1 MKYVNLFKSQYPIP
15 ANVRGCFVK
24 FESLSIDKQ
33 TDRRAFLQ
41 SIVGSMNRKGYDAAV
56 APDELAQNF
65 DITIL
70 NIDSTEAAKVLE
82 TYSNLGPKIVSGSI
96 SIEII
101 NKAWQ
106 NKVRTEIMRKGFLKI
121 GDRYVL
127 ENDIRRKDTYLKRAY
142 RIQATIVAGFPS
154 LWIDPRT
161 RFMIALRD
169 DQVKEAES
177 MGDESEI
184 KVRVL
189 PSWSAGILIG
199 RTGKIADNME
209 FPLGRKLFRTTDYWR
224 IKHGVNFVDPKE
236 EMLEVY
242 VSPFGRTLP
251 YPRSCVFEEFKER
264 TSLPEDLKKVPETRI
279 IESQEFIKNN
289 FSDVNFL
296 GQRLSFE
303 GPIKPATLG
312 YTEYVL
318 PSYEE
323 FFVVVGSDVT
333 TSVSRIHAAL
343 TRHGPYSGTKNGKYI
358 VIHFGMK
365 DEIQNALRSIE
376 QAYSKLNLGKLE
388 LYSGIGDG
396 GFIDTGGKNVADYTS
411 AIAQLR
417 SQLMEKGQ
425 KVLVIVVLPDIYSAD
440 VYFKSR
446 GQLFERIFGTQPF
459 PVQAIAYESI
469 EKIMSDRSAYAISVN
484 TASQCYIKFGGTG
497 TAVWILKE
505 PADCAISGITP
516 GSSCYAYHDVSRR
529 RKIKAS
535 ATAYSAMTDS
545 YGRYIATGTRP
556 IGGEKLTPS
565 GFYDI
570 LVELIQKVSM
580 FEQRYMR
587 ADTKRLFSFRR
598 LVFAKDGVIRDD
610 EAQMME
616 DVMINGIEEERK
628 EPIPNLLKRIPIF
641 PKSLVLD
648 IIGVNKTPNK
658 RIFEHNGKKF
668 INVKEG
674 TAISYSDEEGLIV
687 SCMSPIGTAQPIEIS
702 LKKHIGLNI
711 DSVPKPHIKQ
721 IMDEYY
727 RLTRLNWSSIFKQGK
742 YALPQILTQNLGEN
756 ISAGVSVPD
765 DMILL

>member
-1 MKYVNLFKSQYPIP
+1 MKYMNLFKSQCAVP
-15 ANVRGCFVK
+15 ANVKGCFVK

-33 TDRRAFLQ
+33 TSRRAFLQ
-41 SIVGSMNRKGYDAAV
+41 YVVGSLNRRGYDAAV
-56 APDELAQNF
+56 APDEISEDF
-65 DITIL
+65 DVTIL
-70 NIDSTEAAKVLE
+70 NVDSTEVAKALE
-82 TYSNLGPKIVSGSI
+82 KYSKLGPKIVSGSI
-96 SIEII
+96 SIGMID
-101 NKAWQ
+101 KAWQ
-106 NKVRTEIMRKGFLKI
+106 NRVRTEIMRKGFLKT

-127 ENDIRRKDTYLKRAY
+127 ENDIKRKETYSKRAY
-142 RIQATIVAGFPS
+142 RIQAAILAGFPS
-154 LWIDPRT
+154 IWIDPRT
-161 RFMIALRD
+161 RFMIALND
-169 DQVKEAES
+169 NKIKEAES
-177 MGDESEI
+177 MGEASDV

-189 PSWSAGILIG
+189 PSWSSGILIG
-199 RTGKIADNME
+199 RTGKVANDLE
-209 FPLGRKLFRTTDYWR
+209 FPLGGKMLSTSEYWKV
-224 IKHGVNFVDPKE
+224 KHGVNFVDQKE
-236 EMLEVY
+236 EMLKVY
-242 VSPFGRTLP
+242 VSSFGRTLE
-251 YPRSCVFEEFKER
+251 YPRSCIFEEFKER
-264 TSLPEDLKKVPETRI
+264 TSLPEDLKKAPETRI
-279 IESQEFIKNN
+279 RESQEFIKIN

-296 GQRLSFE
+296 GHHLSFE
-303 GPIKPATLG
+303 GPSRPAMLG
-312 YTEYVL
+312 YTEYIL

-323 FFVVVGSDVT
+323 SFVVVGSDVT

-343 TRHGPYSGTKNGKYI
+343 TRYGPYSGGINGKYI
-358 VIHFGMK
+358 VIHFGKK

-376 QAYSKLNLGKLE
+376 QAYLKLNLGKLE
-388 LYSGIGDG
+388 LYSEVGDG
-396 GFIDTGGKNVADYTS
+396 GFVDTGGKNVADYTS

-425 KVLVIVVLPDIYSAD
+425 KVLAIIILPDVYSAD

-469 EKIMSDRSAYAISVN
+469 EKIMSDRSSYAISIN

-497 TAVWILKE
+497 TAAWILKE

-570 LVELIQKVSM
+570 LVELIQKITM
-580 FEQRYMR
+580 FERRYMH
-587 ADTKRLFSFRR
+587 ADTKRSLSFRR
-598 LVFAKDGVIRDD
+598 LVFAKDGIIRDD

-616 DVMINGIEEERK
+616 DVIKNGVKEEGK
-628 EPIPNLLKRIPIF
+628 EPIPNLLKRIHMF
-641 PKSLVLD
+641 PKSLVID
-648 IIGVNKTPNK
+648 VIGVNKTPNK
-658 RIFEHNGKKF
+658 RVFENDGKKF
-668 INVKEG
+668 INVREG
-674 TAISYSDEEGLIV
+674 TVICYNDEEGLLV
-687 SCMSPIGTAQPIEIS
+687 SCASPIGTAQPIEIS
-702 LKKHIGLNI
+702 LKKHIELNI
-711 DSVPKPHIKQ
+711 DTVQKPHIKQ
-721 IMDEYY
+721 IIDEYY

-756 ISAGVSVPD
+756 ISAGVLVPD